1 MKKIL
6 LFSVLLLCASL
17 LFAYVYGGSNL
28 GFSGYPE
35 FSDYPPSAPYSYN
48 NEVSEYEFNSYR
60 DSVMRYVDS
69 AEEYVENGNNDI
81 QRISEAQDEA
91 IDKANDVIDEF
102 NSWAR
107 RVTVTS
113 QW

>member
-1 MKKIL
+1 MKKL
-6 LFSVLLLCASL
+6 VFLFIALFCASF

-35 FSDYPPSAPYSYN
+35 FSDYPPSEPYSFN
-48 NEVSEYEFNSYR
+48 DEVSEYEFESYR
-60 DSVMRYVDS
+60 NEVIRYVDA

-81 QRISEAQDEA
+81 KRISEAQDEA
-91 IDKANDVIDEF
+91 IRRANEAVDEF
-102 NSWAR
+102 NAWAR

-113 QW
+113 NW

>member
-1 MKKIL
+1 MKRIVSL
-6 LFSVLLLCASL
+6 LTALLCAGL

-28 GFSGYPE
+28 GFSGYPD

-48 NEVSEYEFNSYR
+48 SEVSEYEFNSYR
-60 DSVMRYVDS
+60 NSVESYVD
-69 AEEYVENGNNDI
+69 AAQEYVDNGNNDI
-81 QRISEAQDEA
+81 QRISEAQEEA
-91 IDKANDVIDEF
+91 INKANEAIDEF

-113 QW
+113 KW